1 MARVREVMTQNPEKI
16 EANASVSDAATVMH
30 ELEIGA
36 VPVVVGGAMQG
47 MITDRDIAIRVVAE
61 NRNPSE
67 VKVSEIAT
75 PNPVT
80 VGPDAEMS
88 EAEALMAQR
97 QVRRLPVVENGNLVG
112 ILALGD
118 VSIEASA
125 KDAGRVLRDVSN
137 PAQPGR

>member
-1 MARVREVMTQNPEKI
+1 MALVRDVMTNNPENVD
-16 EANASVSDAATVMH
+16 ADASVSDAATIMH

-36 VPVVVGGAMQG
+36 VPVVGNGAIQG
-47 MITDRDIAIRVVAE
+47 IITDRDIAIRVVAA

-80 VGPDAEMS
+80 VGPDADMK
-88 EAEALMAQR
+88 EAEDLMAQH
-97 QVRRLPVVENGNLVG
+97 QVRRLPVVENGKLVG

-118 VSIEASA
+118 VSVEASV

-137 PAQPGR
+137 PAEPGR